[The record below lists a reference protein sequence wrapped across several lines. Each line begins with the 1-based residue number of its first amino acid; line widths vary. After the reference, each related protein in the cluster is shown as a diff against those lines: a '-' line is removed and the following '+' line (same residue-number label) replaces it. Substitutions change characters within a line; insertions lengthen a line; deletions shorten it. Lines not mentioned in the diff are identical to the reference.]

1 MNGIGTFESRR
12 KQPRVDPKK
21 RTNERFNPNKKK
33 EPSNGEESE
42 NEEIVT
48 TIRPRKTREW
58 MISSNLMSYSNFV
71 FHTFTK
77 EIF

>member
-1 MNGIGTFESRR
+1 MVPRNMCWIMLPRDPLNGIGTFESRR

-21 RTNERFNPNKKK
+21 RPNERFNPNKKK
-33 EPSNGEESE
+33 EPSNGGDSE

-58 MISSNLMSYSNFV
+58 MIS
-71 FHTFTK
+71 
-77 EIF
+77 